1 MNALALV
8 DIGLNLTHRRFDADR
23 EAVLERALA
32 AGVQQMVLTGTCAS
46 SSHEAADYAALHS
59 GVLFSTAGIHPHD
72 AERATPQDLLALREL
87 AKRPEVVAIGE
98 CGLDFNRD
106 FSPRD
111 VQQRVFEAQVQLA
124 CDLQLPLFLHERE
137 AQTAFLA
144 VLDSF
149 GAQLPPVVVH
159 CFTGTEAE
167 LQVYLERG
175 YFIGITGWIC
185 DERRGQHLLEMVGQ
199 IPLSRLMLETDAPFL
214 TPRDMRP
221 KPKSGRNEPAFLPH
235 ILQTVAQASGRSAED
250 VAAATTATAR
260 GFFQLPSQRPS

>member
-1 MNALALV
+1 MSLALV

-32 AGVQQMVLTGTCAS
+32 SGVQQMVLTGTCARS
-46 SSHEAADYAALHS
+46 SREASEYAALHP
-59 GVLFSTAGIHPHD
+59 GVLYNTVGIHPHD
-72 AERATPQDLLALREL
+72 TERATSQDVQTLREL
-87 AKRPEVVAIGE
+87 AQRPEVVAIGE

-111 VQQRVFEAQVQLA
+111 VPQRVFAEQVKLA
-124 CDLQLPLFLHERE
+124 CELQMPLFLHERE
-137 AQTAFLA
+137 AQAALLA

-159 CFTGTEAE
+159 CFTGSEAE

-185 DERRGQHLLEMVGQ
+185 DERRGQHLLEIVSQ

-214 TPRDMRP
+214 TPRDLRP

-235 ILQTVAQASGRSAED
+235 ILQTVARAYGLSAEE
-250 VAAATTATAR
+250 VATATTATAKA
-260 GFFQLPSQRPS
+260 FFKL

>member
-1 MNALALV
+1 MNALSLV

-32 AGVQQMVLTGTCAS
+32 AGVQQMVLTGTCARS
-46 SSHEAADYAALHS
+46 SSTAADYAALHP

-72 AERATPQDLLALREL
+72 AERATPQDLQTLRSLAM
-87 AKRPEVVAIGE
+87 RPEVVAIGE

-111 VQQRVFEAQVQLA
+111 VQQQVFAEQVKLA
-124 CDLQLPLFLHERE
+124 CELQMPLFLHERE
-137 AQTAFLA
+137 AQATLLA

-149 GAQLPPVVVH
+149 GAAQLPPVVVH
-159 CFTGTEAE
+159 CFTGSETE
-167 LQVYLERG
+167 LQVYLRRG

-185 DERRGQHLLEMVGQ
+185 DERRGQHLLEIVRQ

-214 TPRDMRP
+214 TPRDLRP
-221 KPKSGRNEPAFLPH
+221 KPPSGRNEPAYLAH
-235 ILQTVAQASGRSAED
+235 ILQTVARAYGRSAED
-250 VAAATTATAR
+250 VAAATTATATA
-260 GFFQLPSQRPS
+260 FFKL

>member
-1 MNALALV
+1 VNALSLV

-32 AGVQQMVLTGTCAS
+32 SGVQQMVLTGTCARS
-46 SSHEAADYAALHS
+46 SRAAAEYAAEYALLHP
-59 GVLFSTAGIHPHD
+59 GVLYNTVGIHPHD
-72 AERATPQDLLALREL
+72 AERATPQDLQTLREL
-87 AKRPEVVAIGE
+87 AMRPEGVAIGE

-111 VQQRVFEAQVQLA
+111 VQQRVFAEQVKLA
-124 CDLQLPLFLHERE
+124 CELQLPLFLHERE
-137 AQTAFLA
+137 AQATLLA

-159 CFTGTEAE
+159 CFTGSEAE
-167 LQVYLERG
+167 LQIYLERG

-185 DERRGQHLLEMVGQ
+185 DERRGQHLLDIIRQ
-199 IPLSRLMLETDAPFL
+199 IPLARLMLETDAPFL
-214 TPRDMRP
+214 TPRDLRP

-235 ILQTVAQASGRSAED
+235 ILQTVARACGLSAEE
-250 VAAATTATAR
+250 VATATTATAR
-260 GFFQLPSQRPS
+260 HFFRL